1 MPRQLVWFRSDLR
14 LEDNPALFR
23 ACQQGEVVA
32 VFVHSPEQWQ
42 EHGWGDL
49 KTAFVLSNLHA
60 LAQQLRQLNI
70 PLKILT
76 VTRFSYAPQAL
87 LELAKELGIN
97 KLLFNDE
104 YEWNEQQ
111 RDNAV
116 VEAFTQAGIN
126 VERFTDQVIFPPGS
140 IRTGKGD
147 FYTVFTPFYRNW
159 LSQLKPEH
167 LVPLPAPQA
176 QAPTQLANDP
186 LPAFVS
192 SQQLKLWP
200 AGEAAAH
207 QKLQDFAEQ
216 ALNNYD
222 QQRDFPALAG
232 TSQISAYLAAGV
244 LSPRQGLAAAQMH
257 SAGRFMDKSTG
268 AGVWVSELVW
278 REFYRHLLIGFPR
291 ISKGRAF
298 KPATEKLAWR
308 SIENSKVQRDLQAW
322 QTGQTGFPI
331 IDAAM
336 RQLLETGW
344 MHNRLRMLVAM
355 FLSKN
360 LLIDWRVGE
369 AFFMQHLIDGDL
381 AANNGGWQ
389 WAAST
394 GTDAVP
400 YFRIFNP
407 YTQSAKFDPQGEFIR
422 HYLPELAHL
431 NNKDIHQPPANKLV
445 VDKLSEGLFT
455 NESFGDESGNRKSS
469 SYPAPIIDLK
479 LSRDRVMQAFE
490 AIK

>member
-1 MPRQLVWFRSDLR
+1 MSRQLVWFRSDLR
-14 LEDNPALFR
+14 LEDNPALFHAR
-23 ACQQGEVVA
+23 QQGEVVA

-87 LELAKELGIN
+87 LELAKELGIRG
-97 KLLFNDE
+97 LLFNDE

-176 QAPTQLANDP
+176 QAPTQLANDS

-200 AGEAAAH
+200 AGETTAH

-216 ALNNYD
+216 GLNNYD

-298 KPATEKLAWR
+298 KPATEKLTWR

-407 YTQSAKFDPQGEFIR
+407 YTQSAKFDPEGKFIR
-422 HYLPELAHL
+422 RYLPELAHL
-431 NNKDIHQPPANKLV
+431 NNKDIHQPPANLSFNTQLG
-445 VDKLSEGLFT
+445 VDKLSGDLFG
-455 NESFGDESGNRKSS
+455 NSDELKSQA
-469 SYPAPIIDLK
+469 YPAPIVDLK